1 MTYVIIHALAPIFVI
16 MLLGFWAGKAGMV
29 DNKNVSLL
37 NIFVMDFA
45 LPATLF
51 SSTVQTPWA
60 GIVAQSPLVL
70 VLTGAMWI
78 TYAGIYFLATSV
90 FKRTPQDAAVLTLT
104 VALPNY
110 AALGLPILGSVLGEG
125 ASTSLSVAVSIA
137 CGSVLM
143 TPFCLLI
150 LEREKARAAGE
161 NSGSTLAMLPVVVRR
176 DVDGQARI
184 PVGVRGMKREQRA
197 AGWVQAQNIV
207 RSVTPE
213 MLVERERL
221 LGSPFVS
228 QPPVQA
234 AIALTLDDWPWR
246 WGVTGSTGYALATE
260 IPVLHAASD
269 LDLLIRAPQPLA
281 REALLEWQSRVAKLP
296 CRADT
301 QVETPYGAFA
311 LNEWLR
317 DGRAL
322 LKTSHG
328 ARLTTAPWR
337 REE

>member
-51 SSTVQTPWA
+51 SATVQTPWA

-78 TYAGIYFLATSV
+78 TYAAIYFLATSV

-161 NSGSTLAMLPVVVRR
+161 NSGSTLAMLPVLMWRSVKKPIVWGPLLGVVLSAIGIRMP
-176 DVDGQARI
+176 DLLASIKPLGLAATAAALFLTGVILSARKLQLNALI
-184 PVGVRGMKREQRA
+184 ATSTIVKLLVQPFIAWGLVMLLGLHGSIAITAILMIALA
-197 AGWVQAQNIV
+197 AGFFGVVFGNRFGVQSPDAEAV
-207 RSVTPE
+207 LLLSSVLCILSLP
-213 MLVERERL
+213 LFI
-221 LGSPFVS
+221 S
-228 QPPVQA
+228 
-234 AIALTLDDWPWR
+234 LTSGL
-246 WGVTGSTGYALATE
+246 
-260 IPVLHAASD
+260 
-269 LDLLIRAPQPLA
+269 
-281 REALLEWQSRVAKLP
+281 
-296 CRADT
+296 
-301 QVETPYGAFA
+301 
-311 LNEWLR
+311 
-317 DGRAL
+317 
-322 LKTSHG
+322 
-328 ARLTTAPWR
+328 
-337 REE
+337 

>member
-51 SSTVQTPWA
+51 SATVQTPWA
-60 GIVAQSPLVL
+60 GIVAQSPLVV

-78 TYAGIYFLATSV
+78 TYAAIYFLATSV

-161 NSGSTLAMLPVVVRR
+161 NSGSTLAMLPVL
-176 DVDGQARI
+176 
-184 PVGVRGMKREQRA
+184 M
-197 AGWVQAQNIV
+197 W
-207 RSVTPE
+207 RSVKN
-213 MLVERERL
+213 R
-221 LGSPFVS
+221 SS
-228 QPPVQA
+228 
-234 AIALTLDDWPWR
+234 
-246 WGVTGSTGYALATE
+246 
-260 IPVLHAASD
+260 
-269 LDLLIRAPQPLA
+269 
-281 REALLEWQSRVAKLP
+281 
-296 CRADT
+296 
-301 QVETPYGAFA
+301 
-311 LNEWLR
+311 
-317 DGRAL
+317 
-322 LKTSHG
+322 G
-328 ARLTTAPWR
+328 ARCLGWCFPRSALKCRTCCWR
-337 REE
+337 RSNRWALPPPPPRCSSPG

>member
-51 SSTVQTPWA
+51 SATVQTPWA

-78 TYAGIYFLATSV
+78 TYAAIYFLATSV

-161 NSGSTLAMLPVVVRR
+161 NSGSTLAMLPVL
-176 DVDGQARI
+176 
-184 PVGVRGMKREQRA
+184 PVLM
-197 AGWVQAQNIV
+197 W
-207 RSVTPE
+207 RSVKKPIVWGPLLGVVLSAIGIKMPE
-213 MLVERERL
+213 MLLASIKPLGLAATAAALFLTGVILSARKLQLNALIATSTIVKLLVQPFIAWGLVML
-221 LGSPFVS
+221 LGLHGSI
-228 QPPVQA
+228 A
-234 AIALTLDDWPWR
+234 ITAILMIALAAGFF
-246 WGVTGSTGYALATE
+246 GVVFGNRFGVQSPDAEA
-260 IPVLHAASD
+260 VL
-269 LDLLIRAPQPLA
+269 LLSSVLCILSLPLFIS
-281 REALLEWQSRVAKLP
+281 L
-296 CRADT
+296 
-301 QVETPYGAFA
+301 
-311 LNEWLR
+311 
-317 DGRAL
+317 
-322 LKTSHG
+322 TSG
-328 ARLTTAPWR
+328 L
-337 REE
+337 